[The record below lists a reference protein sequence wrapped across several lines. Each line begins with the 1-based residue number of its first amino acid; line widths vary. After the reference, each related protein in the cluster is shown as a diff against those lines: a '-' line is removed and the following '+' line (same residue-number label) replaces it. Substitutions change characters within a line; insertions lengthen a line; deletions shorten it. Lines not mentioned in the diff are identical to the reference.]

1 MEFTVYIL
9 YSVSLDSYYIG
20 QTNDVSKRLKRHNL
34 GYVKSTKRGRPWE
47 LEYAK
52 GFETRSESMA
62 YETYLKRMKSKVYL
76 KELIDTSR

>member
-20 QTNDVSKRLKRHNL
+20 QTNDVSKRLERHNA

-47 LEYAK
+47 LLYVK
-52 GFETRSESMA
+52 NFESRSESMA
-62 YETYLKRMKSKVYL
+62 YETYLKRMKSKVYI